1 MTTDDLPNCL
11 PIPLGTGAPPAIGHR
26 LLVAAYP
33 SAYILLG
40 ALGMFATDARRHPST
55 QPALLALVVLLGL
68 THVLESLGTHP
79 DYVTYFGPIAGSK
92 THGHFHLLGDSSD
105 GGQDVPNLERW
116 LQMHAEPLE
125 PAYLAYCGEDS
136 PYARAVHA
144 RRLPA
149 LPNLGCPSSDEP
161 FDFQPPRLEPRQE
174 AADVRRLPQRRA
186 GSQYST
192 GTSPPTATP
201 EAGETAEEAVEA
213 VEADTVEAAHVTP
226 GAVAGAEAA
235 ETAKAAS
242 EAAEAK
248 AEAEKVLNVSAAPVT
263 ALSART
269 AAQEAALAETK
280 RLLLRASRARHGARA
295 TALVARRSER
305 ELEAE
310 AVLLPGLYCIEANQL
325 HGLSSTLR
333 GPWTDIAEGTYQL
346 LRQEGLHTRRLASA
360 LRFAR
365 LCALLRRL
373 PPVGSA
379 GGTILAWRLSAD
391 ELAIATDEAPAELIA
406 SDRLTPGVRRE
417 QELVLVHVLRSF
429 GLEGVEGVQLE
440 RRRTKTKRKDKK
452 RTRLT

>member
-1 MTTDDLPNCL
+1 MTTDLPNCL

-40 ALGMFATDARRHPST
+40 ALGMLATDARRHPST

-92 THGHFHLLGDSSD
+92 AHGHFHLLGDSSD

-174 AADVRRLPQRRA
+174 AADVPRLPQRRA

-192 GTSPPTATP
+192 GTSPPTATL

-213 VEADTVEAAHVTP
+213 VEADTVEAAQVTP
-226 GAVAGAEAA
+226 GAVTGAGAA
-235 ETAKAAS
+235 ETVKAAAAAA
-242 EAAEAK
+242 AAEA
-248 AEAEKVLNVSAAPVT
+248 EEVLNVPAAPVT
-263 ALSART
+263 ALSAFT

-280 RLLLRASRARHGARA
+280 RLLLRASRARHGAPDM
-295 TALVARRSER
+295 ALVARRSEL

-310 AVLLPGLYCIEANQL
+310 AVLLPGLYCIEVNQL
-325 HGLSSTLR
+325 HGLSSSLR

-379 GGTILAWRLSAD
+379 GGTILAWRLTAD

-406 SDRLTPGVRRE
+406 SDRLTPGMRQQQE
-417 QELVLVHVLRSF
+417 QLLVHVLRSF

-440 RRRTKTKRKDKK
+440 RRRTRPKRKDKK